1 MKNDDPSDYV
11 FESGPMGAIGE
22 TGSLMLRVNR
32 NCPWNRCLFCPVY
45 KNERFSSRSAGE
57 LKRDIDAVSRT
68 RDLIADTATRLGA
81 GNTITSEL
89 LYEIIGRNPRI
100 YGALNAEPLRG
111 QQMARGCLGR
121 TANWVFYGAKR
132 VFLQDADAL
141 AMKAAELVETLDY
154 LKSSFPTIDTITCYA
169 RSKSCARRSVEEL
182 IALRRAGLAW
192 CFIGVESGCDAVLGY
207 MKKGV
212 TRKEHIEAGGKLHLA
227 GIDGAAFVMPGLAGR
242 GQLLSKTHMADTV
255 SVLNEMQPKE
265 IRVRSL
271 AVLQKAPLYR
281 RWESDEFTAPTED
294 SLAEEMQLLMEG
306 IKVECTIET
315 LQMTNPVI
323 CLKGPVRAKRET
335 ALNQICAYRALTP
348 VERARFNLQ
357 RYCKGGYIRCVE
369 EWGGLDAELERLI
382 DEAYKG
388 AEAGA
393 PDALDLV
400 EKALFALKSTGI
412 P

>member
-1 MKNDDPSDYV
+1 MKNDDPSNYV

-22 TGSLMLRVNR
+22 AGSLMLRVNR

-68 RDLIADTATRLGA
+68 RNLIVDTATRLGA
-81 GNTITSEL
+81 DNTITSEL
-89 LYEIIGRNPRI
+89 LYEVVGRNPQI
-100 YGALNAEPLRG
+100 YGALNAEPSRE

-121 TANWVFYGAKR
+121 TANWAFYGAKR

-141 AMKAAELVETLDY
+141 AMKAAELVDTLDY
-154 LKSSFPTIDTITCYA
+154 LKRSFPTIDTITCYA

-182 IALRRAGLAW
+182 TALRRAGLTW
-192 CFIGVESGCDAVLGY
+192 CFIGVESGCDTVLEY

-212 TRKEHIEAGGKLHLA
+212 TRKEHIEAGSKLRLA
-227 GIDGAAFVMPGLAGR
+227 GIDLAAFVMPGLAGR
-242 GQLLSKTHMADTV
+242 EQVLSKTHIADTV
-255 SVLNEMQPKE
+255 SVLNEMRPKE

-281 RWESDEFTAPTED
+281 RWESDEFVAPTED
-294 SLAEEMQLLMEG
+294 SLVEEMQLLLEG

-323 CLKGPVRAKRET
+323 NLKGPIGTNRRSILK
-335 ALNQICAYRALTP
+335 QIGEYRALTP
-348 VERARFNLQ
+348 IERARFNLQ
-357 RYCKGGYIRCVE
+357 HYCKGGYIRCVE

-388 AEAGA
+388 AEADA
-393 PDALDLV
+393 PNALDLV